1 MDPIKE
7 AFARAKQDVDLLR
20 SQLDNV
26 THELSQ
32 LKLAVQALIDSKSST
47 QPYSQQTNQR
57 EIPTDKLTELS
68 KQPQYGLKSSFF
80 DVSTGNRGV
89 PTNQPTNQQTNQRT
103 GNRGVAIKTNLFPTH
118 KEIVSHR
125 SDEISHLAK
134 ISEILKS
141 LDDLKKEVRIKFK
154 RLTEQEMA
162 VFSLIYEL
170 EENGL
175 DVTYEI
181 LSKTLNLTE
190 ISIRDYV
197 RKLIEK
203 GIPVEKRKEN
213 NKKILLSI
221 SSELKQVASLAT
233 INQLRSL

>member
-103 GNRGVAIKTNLFPTH
+103 GNEGVSSSKD
-118 KEIVSHR
+118 R
-125 SDEISHLAK
+125 ISRLAQ
-134 ISEILKS
+134 ISEVLES
-141 LDDLKKEVRIKFK
+141 LDELKKEVRIKFK
-154 RLTEQEMA
+154 RLTNQEMA
-162 VFSLIYEL
+162 VFAKIYEL
-170 EENGL
+170 DNLGA
-175 DVTYEI
+175 DVDYTL
-181 LSKTLNLTE
+181 LSQTLNLSE

-197 RKLIEK
+197 RKIISK
-203 GIPVEKRKEN
+203 GIPIEKLKVD

-221 SSELKQVASLAT
+221 SKDLKQVASLST
-233 INQLRSL
+233 IFQLREI

>member
-32 LKLAVQALIDSKSST
+32 LKLAVQALIDSKSPT

-103 GNRGVAIKTNLFPTH
+103 GNEGVPSSKD
-118 KEIVSHR
+118 R
-125 SDEISHLAK
+125 ISRLAQ
-134 ISEILKS
+134 ISEVLES
-141 LDDLKKEVRIKFK
+141 LDELKKEVRIKFK
-154 RLTEQEMA
+154 RLTNQEMA
-162 VFSLIYEL
+162 VFAKIYEL
-170 EENGL
+170 DNLGA
-175 DVTYEI
+175 DVDYTL
-181 LSKTLNLTE
+181 LSQTLNLSE

-197 RKLIEK
+197 RKIISK
-203 GIPVEKRKEN
+203 GIPIEKLKVD

-221 SSELKQVASLAT
+221 SKDLKQVASLST
-233 INQLRSL
+233 IFQLREI